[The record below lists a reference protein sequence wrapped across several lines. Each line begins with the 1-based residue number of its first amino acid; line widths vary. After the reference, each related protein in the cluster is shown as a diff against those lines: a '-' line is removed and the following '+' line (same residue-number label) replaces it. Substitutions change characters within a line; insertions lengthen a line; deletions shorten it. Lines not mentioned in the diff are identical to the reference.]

1 MKSTMLI
8 TNYLTLDS
16 SQKLLVHLRLPDIL
30 IRLASLVFKS
40 QGNLALFILTSFKYD
55 MDEHMCRY
63 SYV

>member
-1 MKSTMLI
+1 MLI
-8 TNYLTLDS
+8 TNYLTSDSFKS
-16 SQKLLVHLRLPDIL
+16 SQKLLVHLRLPDII

-55 MDEHMCRY
+55 MDEHMCSY